1 MRREMV
7 LVFLCWLF
15 PLSSNLVSGLVEGED
30 SEEGKHPWHV
40 GLVREESKT
49 GVVGWL
55 THLGGLIRTTTFCG
69 ASLVGQR
76 WLVTAAHCIKDRDR
90 VGDLRVVMGNSKRA
104 KFFYYFFQ
112 TDSIDQIHIHPR
124 YDNSSHAYDIAIL
137 RLKEIPDLE
146 PGELWP
152 VCLPEE
158 PVQSY
163 GGSKATVIG
172 WGKTSGKQS
181 FSSAR
186 ILQELEVSVI
196 SQGECQKTWSSGRGR
211 VEIGGPKMCFR
222 SDGASCHGDSGG
234 GMFIKEGLVQTL
246 VGVCSYGLAD
256 CQTWAPEVYTKV
268 SHVLNWIKNIMA
280 GEDLNLENCGVTYV
294 N

>member
-1 MRREMV
+1 MGKQNNNSCYTMRREMV
-7 LVFLCWLF
+7 LVFLCWLL

-90 VGDLRVVMGNSKRA
+90 VGGLRVVMGNSKRA

-137 RLKEIPDLE
+137 RLKEI
-146 PGELWP
+146 
-152 VCLPEE
+152 
-158 PVQSY
+158 
-163 GGSKATVIG
+163 
-172 WGKTSGKQS
+172 
-181 FSSAR
+181 
-186 ILQELEVSVI
+186 
-196 SQGECQKTWSSGRGR
+196 
-211 VEIGGPKMCFR
+211 GGPKMCFR
-222 SDGASCHGDSGG
+222 SDGASCHG
-234 GMFIKEGLVQTL
+234 
-246 VGVCSYGLAD
+246 
-256 CQTWAPEVYTKV
+256 
-268 SHVLNWIKNIMA
+268 
-280 GEDLNLENCGVTYV
+280 
-294 N
+294 